1 MALPQYRYNLLLFL
15 IADITSIEED
25 WIVNVTLDIRSSTGT
40 GVMFALVKED
50 TVPLAVAIEDQS
62 SDIVQV
68 CLQFFFYI
76 YYTVIITAVASVLF

>member
-1 MALPQYRYNLLLFL
+1 MALPHYRYNLSLFL

-68 CLQFFFYI
+68 CLQFFFHLVKFVY
-76 YYTVIITAVASVLF
+76 